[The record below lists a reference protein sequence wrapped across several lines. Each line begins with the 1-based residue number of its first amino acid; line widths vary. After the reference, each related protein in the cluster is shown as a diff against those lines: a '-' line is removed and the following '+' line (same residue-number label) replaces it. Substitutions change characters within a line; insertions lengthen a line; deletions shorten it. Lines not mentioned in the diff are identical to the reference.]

1 MSSFMDCP
9 HCGSEFIIN
18 EELLGS
24 NLRCPDCFQ
33 WINEFGGIANTEFAF
48 ADQYKA
54 YSSSSDLYDELGWES
69 GYDY

>member
-9 HCGSEFIIN
+9 HCGSEFIIA

-24 NLRCPDCFQ
+24 NMRCPDCFQ
-33 WINEFGGIANTEFAF
+33 WINQFGGIAHTEFAF
-48 ADQYKA
+48 AEGSS
-54 YSSSSDLYDELGWES
+54 YSSYRNDLYDDMGWES